1 MSRNIYTT
9 TLRLNLDNAA
19 DREAWEHLQRLDKK
33 THRSVSRAVIADV
46 NAYFGRQ
53 EQLAA
58 DPYLETRVKEGAFL
72 QEIQETI
79 RESLQTAAPM
89 NFAPWMQLMQCA
101 VPADTAE
108 KPEES
113 EDMDAALDFADSF

>member
-58 DPYLETRVKEGAFL
+58 DPYLETREKEGAFL

-79 RESLQTAAPM
+79 RESLQTAAP
-89 NFAPWMQLMQCA
+89 L
-101 VPADTAE
+101 
-108 KPEES
+108 S
-113 EDMDAALDFADSF
+113 LIHI